1 MKEYKF
7 KINGNE
13 YNVAINSTEG
23 NIADVTVNGIAYQVE
38 MDNVLPAAPV
48 QAAPVQAAPSVQPAA
63 ARAAAP
69 KPAAPAGAGKAV
81 TAPMPGVILEISVKE
96 GDTVSAGQKVAVLE
110 ALKMENE
117 IQAESAGTVTKIHVA
132 KGDSVSDGTPIVTI
146 ASADNEP
153 EYQQSPAI
161 LGIHRIL
168 QYDMAASR
176 DDCHRYRVHNTC
188 HQERM
193 GTSSSSTYRIRHD
206 HRQHPD
212 VPGTEHRCL

>member
-23 NIADVTVNGIAYQVE
+23 NIADVTVNGVSYQVE

-48 QAAPVQAAPSVQPAA
+48 QAAPVQAAQ
-63 ARAAAP
+63 
-69 KPAAPAGAGKAV
+69 AAPAGAGKAV
-81 TAPMPGVILEISVKE
+81 TAPMPGDILEVSVKE

-110 ALKMENE
+110 AMKMENE

-146 ASADNEP
+146 A
-153 EYQQSPAI
+153 
-161 LGIHRIL
+161 
-168 QYDMAASR
+168 
-176 DDCHRYRVHNTC
+176 
-188 HQERM
+188 
-193 GTSSSSTYRIRHD
+193 
-206 HRQHPD
+206 
-212 VPGTEHRCL
+212 